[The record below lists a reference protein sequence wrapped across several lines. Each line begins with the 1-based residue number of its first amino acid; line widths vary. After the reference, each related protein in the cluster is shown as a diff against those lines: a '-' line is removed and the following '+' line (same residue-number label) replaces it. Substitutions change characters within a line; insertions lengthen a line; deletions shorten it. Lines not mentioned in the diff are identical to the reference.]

1 MRESRQ
7 TRALG
12 NLLNLSC
19 FRYWLCAAT
28 GPTIKIWD
36 LESKNMVEEL
46 RPEVRQPKFNGGFK

>member
-1 MRESRQ
+1 MHSYSFQ
-7 TRALG
+7 S
-12 NLLNLSC
+12 NDYS

-46 RPEVRQPKFNGGFK
+46 RPEVKHCEQYFGVDIYMMID

>member
-1 MRESRQ
+1 MRESGQ

-46 RPEVRQPKFNGGFK
+46 RPEVHYLTN